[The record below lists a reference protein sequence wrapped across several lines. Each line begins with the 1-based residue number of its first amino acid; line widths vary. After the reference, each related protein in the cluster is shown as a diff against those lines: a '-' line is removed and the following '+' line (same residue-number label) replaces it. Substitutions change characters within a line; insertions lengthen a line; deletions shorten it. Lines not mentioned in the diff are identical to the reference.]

1 MKPLKPSM
9 REKKRYLLLKGDFT
23 KKEVE
28 DAIMKYVGILGYA
41 KASPIWISKN
51 ILAINR
57 SEINNVRGAFV
68 LTNNISVSKVSG
80 TLKKLR
86 E

>member
-1 MKPLKPSM
+1 M

>member
-1 MKPLKPSM
+1 MKLLKPTM
-9 REKKRYLLLKGDFT
+9 RDKRRYLLLKGNFN
-23 KKEVE
+23 KKDVE
-28 DAIMKYVGILGYA
+28 EAITKYVGILGYA
-41 KASPIWISKN
+41 KASPIWVSKN
-51 ILAINR
+51 ILVINR

-68 LTNNISVSKVSG
+68 LTKNIAVSKVSG